1 MKIKNTKSLI
11 KSFFIVGLFAG
22 AVLLTSYQFFLPAVR
37 SASFNRTSNGNQFGW
52 KIPTLKYLPSGQVI
66 DTAAYSQLREP
77 SPTPSGL
84 PVRLVIPS
92 IGVNTAIEDAYITSD
107 GRMDVPAGSVNVAW
121 YALGFRPGQNGS
133 AVIGGHFG
141 IDNGVPKVFYDLN
154 KLAVG
159 DKAYIIDDKN
169 QTLAFQV
176 RSIKLFGRNDDS
188 TPVFVSKDG
197 LAHLN
202 LITCEGVW
210 NKVDDSYP
218 DRRVVFTDA
227 IPSEAIPEVTRK
239 ITPRLTAILSPTPS
253 PAAVVTYTASVS
265 SPTATP
271 PSMVIQN
278 IFSNFRDWFIYITG
292 F

>member
-1 MKIKNTKSLI
+1 MKTIDTKSLI
-11 KSFFIVGLFAG
+11 KSLFIAGLFAG
-22 AVLLTSYQFFLPAVR
+22 AVLLTSYQFFLPARR
-37 SASFNRTSNGNQFGW
+37 SAFYDGSSGGNQFGW

-66 DTAAYSQLREP
+66 DTTAYSQLRNP
-77 SPTPSGL
+77 SSTPTGL

-92 IGVNTAIEDAYITSD
+92 IGVNTAIEDAYITHD

-154 KLAVG
+154 KLTVG
-159 DKAYIIDDKN
+159 DKVYINDDKN

-188 TPVFVSKDG
+188 TPVFISKDG

-202 LITCEGVW
+202 LITCEGIW

-227 IPSEAIPEVTRK
+227 IPPEEIPEIIRKVTLR
-239 ITPRLTAILSPTPS
+239 PTATQNTLSLPTTS
-253 PAAVVTYTASVS
+253 SADAAPVS
-265 SPTATP
+265 SPTVTP
-271 PSMVIQN
+271 PSKVIQN
-278 IFSNFRDWFIYITG
+278 IFSNLRDWFVYLTD

>member
-1 MKIKNTKSLI
+1 M
-11 KSFFIVGLFAG
+11 FIVGLFVG
-22 AVLLTSYQFFLPAVR
+22 AVLLTSYQFFLPARR
-37 SASFNRTSNGNQFGW
+37 SAFYDGSSDGNQFGW

-66 DTAAYSQLREP
+66 DSAAYSQLRDP
-77 SPTPSGL
+77 SPTPKGL

-92 IGVNTAIEDAYITSD
+92 IGVNSAIEDAYITPD

-154 KLAVG
+154 KLKVG
-159 DKAYIIDDKN
+159 DKVYIADDQKK
-169 QTLAFQV
+169 TLAFQV

-202 LITCEGVW
+202 LITCEGIW
-210 NKVDDSYP
+210 NKVEDSYP

-227 IPSEAIPEVTRK
+227 IPPEAIPEVTRK
-239 ITPRLTAILSPTPS
+239 ITPRPTATLSPNLS
-253 PAAVVTYTASVS
+253 PAAAVTYTASVS
-265 SPTATP
+265 TPTATP
-271 PSMVIQN
+271 PSMAIQN
-278 IFSNFRDWFIYITG
+278 IFTNLRDWFIYITD